1 MASNDEIVEAFKLS
15 RIDKVWKDPHR
26 AKNWGEM
33 GWMLFTIVLIAFLI
47 VAWFDLLDMDF
58 ESRDSIELDKFKQI
72 AYENMNCQSLKQTL
86 LDVEALPYTSLALD
100 LQSQILARC

>member
-1 MASNDEIVEAFKLS
+1 MEKDEIVEAFKLS

-33 GWMLFTIVLIAFLI
+33 GWMLFTMVLIAFLI
-47 VAWFDLLDMDF
+47 IAWFDLLDIDY
-58 ESRDSIELDKFKQI
+58 ESKGSIELDEFKHI
-72 AYENMNCQSLKQTL
+72 AYNNMDCSALKQTL
-86 LDVEALPYTSLALD
+86 LDVEALPYTSLAID